1 MFNEILIFGGGIL
14 ATGAVMCTA
23 ILYMVFKKNLV
34 FKLWIRLMPSIVI
47 LCLAIFILGKVGIYN
62 VLVSAITLITG
73 VSVMVAGL
81 IFVGR
86 SMFIPVNNVI
96 ESLINMSGRLITSS
110 GQISDAS
117 QHLAEGSSGQ
127 ASSLEETS
135 ASVEE
140 LSSMTRQNADNANHA
155 NALMNETKQIVS
167 RANDSMKN
175 LTKSMEDISIASE
188 ETSKIIKTID
198 EIAFQTNLLALN
210 AAVEAARAGEAG
222 AGFAVVAEEVRN
234 LAMRSA
240 EAAKN
245 TSGLIEGTV
254 KKIKEGSELVIKT
267 NHEFSEVTKSTGKI
281 GELVSEI
288 AAASQEQAHG
298 IGQINN
304 AVTEMDKIIQQTAA
318 NAEES
323 ASSAGEL
330 IGQAEEL
337 RSNISN
343 LTDVLGI
350 NGNGKMAGIQ
360 RQISNNGR
368 KRETFGPVH
377 KVLPR
382 QGKIARE
389 EAPAPRRT
397 GLVLP
402 NEVIPL
408 EEGDFKN
415 F

>member
-1 MFNEILIFGGGIL
+1 MFNEILIFAGIV
-14 ATGAVMCTA
+14 AIGAAACTA
-23 ILYMVFKKNLV
+23 ILYMVFKKNLT
-34 FKLWIRLMPSIVI
+34 FKLWVRLLPSIVV
-47 LCLAIFILGKVGIYN
+47 LCLAIFILGKVGVYN
-62 VLVSAITLITG
+62 VLASAITLITG
-73 VSVMVAGL
+73 VFAMVAGL

-86 SMFIPVNNVI
+86 SMFMPLNKVI
-96 ESLINMSGRLITSS
+96 ESLINMSGKLITSS
-110 GQISDAS
+110 SQISDAS

-304 AVTEMDKIIQQTAA
+304 AVTEMDKIIQQTTA

-337 RSNISN
+337 RSHISD
-343 LTDVLGI
+343 LTDTLGI
-350 NGNGKMAGIQ
+350 NGNGKMAGLQ

-389 EAPAPRRT
+389 ENLAPHRT

>member
-1 MFNEILIFGGGIL
+1 MFNEILIFAGI
-14 ATGAVMCTA
+14 AAIGSAMCTV
-23 ILYMVFKKNLV
+23 ILYMVFKKNLT
-34 FKLWIRLMPSIVI
+34 FKLWIRLLPSIAM
-47 LCLAIFILGKVGIYN
+47 LCLAIFTLGKVGVYN
-62 VLVSAITLITG
+62 ILASVITLLLGI
-73 VSVMVAGL
+73 SALVAGL

-86 SMFIPVNNVI
+86 SMFMPLNKVI
-96 ESLINMSGRLITSS
+96 ESLINMSGQLVASS
-110 GQISDAS
+110 SQISGAS
-117 QHLAEGSSGQ
+117 QDLAEGASGQ

-140 LSSMTRQNADNANHA
+140 LSSMTKQNADNANHA

-175 LTKSMEDISIASE
+175 LTMSMEDISIASE

-267 NHEFSEVTKSTGKI
+267 NHEFSEVTKSTAKI

-304 AVTEMDKIIQQTAA
+304 AVTEMDRITQQTAA

-323 ASSAGEL
+323 ASAAGEM
-330 IGQAEEL
+330 IGQAEQL
-337 RSNISN
+337 KNHISD
-343 LTDVLGI
+343 LTDALGI
-350 NGNGKMAGIQ
+350 NGNGNMSGLQ
-360 RQISNNGR
+360 RQISDNGR
-368 KRETFGPVH
+368 KRETFGSVH

-389 EAPAPRRT
+389 ENLAPRRT